1 MADQSNIDDAALQIA
16 TLVNKAREELT
27 QDLYYLGLQADD
39 LNAFA
44 SGILSLDI
52 EGTLRTKLTN
62 ATTIFA
68 NAHRGVLE
76 TTIGFA
82 EIDARSLVTFAQ
94 LNEQVF
100 DQTVINTISSHIKTE
115 VIKGVQAGIPVRDV
129 LDIVAQSSI
138 SESQIE
144 TLVTT
149 SLNDYSRTVTNQM
162 MDLAPANT
170 KYVYIGPADEKTRPE
185 CLQYI
190 REGKLTKKEIEAKG
204 WGETF
209 VKGGGFN
216 CRHKWEIASEVG
228 TSFYEGKEAA
238 EGIPQ

>member
-1 MADQSNIDDAALQIA
+1 MANQQAIDSSAEQIA
-16 TLVNKAREELT
+16 NLVDKAREELT
-27 QDLYYLGLQADD
+27 QDLYKLGLQADD

-44 SGILSLDI
+44 SGLLSLDI

-100 DQTVINTISSHIKTE
+100 NQTVINTISSHIKTE

-162 MDLAPANT
+162 MDLAPKNT
-170 KYVYIGPADEKTRPE
+170 KYVYIGPSDEKTRPE
-185 CLQYI
+185 CLEYI
-190 REGKLTKKEIEAKG
+190 RAGTVSYTHLTLPTILLL
-204 WGETF
+204 
-209 VKGGGFN
+209 
-216 CRHKWEIASEVG
+216 
-228 TSFYEGKEAA
+228 
-238 EGIPQ
+238 

>member
-1 MADQSNIDDAALQIA
+1 MANQQAIDSSAEQIA
-16 TLVNKAREELT
+16 NLVDKAREELT
-27 QDLYYLGLQADD
+27 QDLYKLGLQADD

-44 SGILSLDI
+44 SGLLSLDI

-100 DQTVINTISSHIKTE
+100 NQTVINTISSHIKTE

-162 MDLAPANT
+162 MDLAPKNT
-170 KYVYIGPADEKTRPE
+170 KYVYIGPSDEKTRPE
-185 CLQYI
+185 CLEYI
-190 REGKLTKKEIEAKG
+190 RAGRLTKKQIESKG
-204 WGETF
+204 WKETF

-216 CRHKWEIASEVG
+216 CRHKWEIASD
-228 TSFYEGKEAA
+228 
-238 EGIPQ
+238 EGIEFFEGDK